1 MFTSLLIEETTSE
14 RLLRASPCPLWGSL
28 GHSGSQAVVLPLRW
42 LLVCWRQTSHQQ
54 FHKQEE
60 EGSGCS
66 ESGFREGFLKEGTSK
81 LRSIVQ
87 KRAQAYKHAGTDF
100 SHVLCKRTLRHPVVC
115 THETHTQAHR
125 HDHTRCK
132 PVPSHTQDTYMHA
145 LHGVGSPQAPW
156 SLRPPSPHA
165 HLGACSP
172 LRPCDHPQ
180 SWAQRS

>member
-81 LRSIVQ
+81 LRSGKVLAEGSGQ
-87 KRAQAYKHAGTDF
+87 GEEGPSQRAQGTTAC
-100 SHVLCKRTLRHPVVC
+100 SQCSELCVLP
-115 THETHTQAHR
+115 E
-125 HDHTRCK
+125 
-132 PVPSHTQDTYMHA
+132 
-145 LHGVGSPQAPW
+145 
-156 SLRPPSPHA
+156 A
-165 HLGACSP
+165 HLPGPVITPTCSAVAEREAWVLVP
-172 LRPCDHPQ
+172 REWQ
-180 SWAQRS
+180 SRVQNSVIWHQSPYC